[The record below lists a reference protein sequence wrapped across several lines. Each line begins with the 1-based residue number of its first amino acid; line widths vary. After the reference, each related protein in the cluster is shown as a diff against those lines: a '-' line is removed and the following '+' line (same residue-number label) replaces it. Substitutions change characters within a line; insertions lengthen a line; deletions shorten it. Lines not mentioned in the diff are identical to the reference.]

1 MICVV
6 IDAAVGVVDV
16 VIVAIIA
23 VITAVVTAVMAA
35 VATADAVGAADAA
48 GAGAPTRMTGI
59 ITGGRYGTRVQ
70 ARGARLTAQVLTKD
84 TEWDLKTEGG
94 IGVLSTDK
102 TGGRVPPFALE
113 FCVENV
119 PGGRRRRSCRIA
131 RTGLKGDEELVL

>member
-16 VIVAIIA
+16 VIVAVIAVIA

-35 VATADAVGAADAA
+35 VATADAA

-70 ARGARLTAQVLTKD
+70 ARGAKLTAQALTTD

-94 IGVLSTDK
+94 IGAPLTDK
-102 TGGRVPPFALE
+102 TGGWVPAEAGPAFYVGIL
-113 FCVENV
+113 
-119 PGGRRRRSCRIA
+119 R
-131 RTGLKGDEELVL
+131 

>member
-16 VIVAIIA
+16 VIVAVIA
-23 VITAVVTAVMAA
+23 VIAVITAVMAA
-35 VATADAVGAADAA
+35 VATAGAADAA

-70 ARGARLTAQVLTKD
+70 ARGARLTAQALTTD

-94 IGVLSTDK
+94 IGAPLTNK
-102 TGGRVPPFALE
+102 TGGRVPAEAGPA
-113 FCVENV
+113 FCV
-119 PGGRRRRSCRIA
+119 GILR
-131 RTGLKGDEELVL
+131 

>member
-23 VITAVVTAVMAA
+23 VITVVVTAVMAA
-35 VATADAVGAADAA
+35 VATADAAGAADAA
-48 GAGAPTRMTGI
+48 GVGAPTRMTGI

-70 ARGARLTAQVLTKD
+70 ARGARLTAQALTTD

-94 IGVLSTDK
+94 IGVPLTDK
-102 TGGRVPPFALE
+102 WPDPPFALE
-113 FCVENV
+113 FCVENF

>member
-35 VATADAVGAADAA
+35 VATADA
-48 GAGAPTRMTGI
+48 AGAPTRMTGI

-102 TGGRVPPFALE
+102 TGGRVPAVAGPA
-113 FCVENV
+113 FCV
-119 PGGRRRRSCRIA
+119 GILC
-131 RTGLKGDEELVL
+131 

>member
-23 VITAVVTAVMAA
+23 VITVVVTAVMA
-35 VATADAVGAADAA
+35 GAADAA

-84 TEWDLKTEGG
+84 TEWDLRTEGG

-102 TGGRVPPFALE
+102 TGGRVPAVAGPA
-113 FCVENV
+113 FCV
-119 PGGRRRRSCRIA
+119 GILC
-131 RTGLKGDEELVL
+131 

>member
-23 VITAVVTAVMAA
+23 VISVVMAA
-35 VATADAVGAADAA
+35 VATADAA

-102 TGGRVPPFALE
+102 TGGRVPAVAGPA
-113 FCVENV
+113 FCV
-119 PGGRRRRSCRIA
+119 GILC
-131 RTGLKGDEELVL
+131 

>member
-16 VIVAIIA
+16 VIVAIIS

-102 TGGRVPPFALE
+102 TGGRVPAVAGPA
-113 FCVENV
+113 FCV
-119 PGGRRRRSCRIA
+119 GILC
-131 RTGLKGDEELVL
+131 

>member
-16 VIVAIIA
+16 VIVAVIA

-35 VATADAVGAADAA
+35 VATADAA

-94 IGVLSTDK
+94 IGAPLTDK
-102 TGGRVPPFALE
+102 TGGRVPAEAGPA
-113 FCVENV
+113 FCV
-119 PGGRRRRSCRIA
+119 GILR
-131 RTGLKGDEELVL
+131 

>member
-16 VIVAIIA
+16 VIVAVIA

-35 VATADAVGAADAA
+35 VATADAAGAAGAADAA

-70 ARGARLTAQVLTKD
+70 ARGARLTAQALTTD

-94 IGVLSTDK
+94 IGAPLTDK
-102 TGGRVPPFALE
+102 TGGRVPAEAGPA
-113 FCVENV
+113 FCVGIL
-119 PGGRRRRSCRIA
+119 P
-131 RTGLKGDEELVL
+131 

>member
-16 VIVAIIA
+16 VIVAVIA
-23 VITAVVTAVMAA
+23 VIAVITAVMAA
-35 VATADAVGAADAA
+35 VATADAA

-70 ARGARLTAQVLTKD
+70 ARGARLTAQALTTD

-94 IGVLSTDK
+94 IGAPLTNK
-102 TGGRVPPFALE
+102 TGGRVPAEAGPA
-113 FCVENV
+113 FCV
-119 PGGRRRRSCRIA
+119 GILR
-131 RTGLKGDEELVL
+131 

>member
-16 VIVAIIA
+16 VIVAVIA

-35 VATADAVGAADAA
+35 VATADAA
-48 GAGAPTRMTGI
+48 GAGVPTRMTGI

-70 ARGARLTAQVLTKD
+70 ARGARLTAQALTTD

-94 IGVLSTDK
+94 IGAPLTDK
-102 TGGRVPPFALE
+102 TGGRVPAEAGPA
-113 FCVENV
+113 FCV
-119 PGGRRRRSCRIA
+119 GILR
-131 RTGLKGDEELVL
+131 

>member
-16 VIVAIIA
+16 VIVAVIAVIA

-35 VATADAVGAADAA
+35 VATADAAGAA

-70 ARGARLTAQVLTKD
+70 ARGAKLTAQALTTD

-94 IGVLSTDK
+94 IGAPLTDK
-102 TGGRVPPFALE
+102 TGGRVPAEAGPAFYVGIL
-113 FCVENV
+113 
-119 PGGRRRRSCRIA
+119 R
-131 RTGLKGDEELVL
+131 

>member
-23 VITAVVTAVMAA
+23 VITVVVTAVMAA
-35 VATADAVGAADAA
+35 VATADAAGAA

-102 TGGRVPPFALE
+102 TGGRVPAVAGPA
-113 FCVENV
+113 FCV
-119 PGGRRRRSCRIA
+119 GILC
-131 RTGLKGDEELVL
+131 

>member
-16 VIVAIIA
+16 VIVAVIAVIA
-23 VITAVVTAVMAA
+23 VITAAA
-35 VATADAVGAADAA
+35 AGAADAA

-70 ARGARLTAQVLTKD
+70 ARGARLTAQALTTD

-94 IGVLSTDK
+94 IGAPLTNK
-102 TGGRVPPFALE
+102 TGGYRQRPDPPFALE
-113 FCVENV
+113 FCVENF

-131 RTGLKGDEELVL
+131 MTGLKGDEELVL

>member
-16 VIVAIIA
+16 VIVAVIA

-35 VATADAVGAADAA
+35 VATADAA

-70 ARGARLTAQVLTKD
+70 ARGARLTAQALTTD

-94 IGVLSTDK
+94 IGAPLTDK
-102 TGGRVPPFALE
+102 TGGRVPAEAGPA
-113 FCVENV
+113 FCV
-119 PGGRRRRSCRIA
+119 GILR
-131 RTGLKGDEELVL
+131 

>member
-35 VATADAVGAADAA
+35 VATADAA

-102 TGGRVPPFALE
+102 TGGRVPAVAGPA
-113 FCVENV
+113 FCV
-119 PGGRRRRSCRIA
+119 GILC
-131 RTGLKGDEELVL
+131 

>member
-16 VIVAIIA
+16 VIVAVIA
-23 VITAVVTAVMAA
+23 VIAVITAVMAA

-94 IGVLSTDK
+94 IDVLSTDK
-102 TGGRVPPFALE
+102 TGGRVPAVAGPA
-113 FCVENV
+113 FCV
-119 PGGRRRRSCRIA
+119 GILC
-131 RTGLKGDEELVL
+131 

>member
-35 VATADAVGAADAA
+35 VATAD
-48 GAGAPTRMTGI
+48 AGAPTRMTGI

-102 TGGRVPPFALE
+102 TGGRVPAVAGPA
-113 FCVENV
+113 FCV
-119 PGGRRRRSCRIA
+119 GILC
-131 RTGLKGDEELVL
+131 

>member
-16 VIVAIIA
+16 VIVAVIAVIA

-35 VATADAVGAADAA
+35 VATADAAGAADAA
-48 GAGAPTRMTGI
+48 GVGAPTRMTGI

-70 ARGARLTAQVLTKD
+70 ARGARLTAQALTTD

-94 IGVLSTDK
+94 IGAPLTDK
-102 TGGRVPPFALE
+102 TGGRVPAEAGPA
-113 FCVENV
+113 FCV
-119 PGGRRRRSCRIA
+119 GILR
-131 RTGLKGDEELVL
+131 

>member
-16 VIVAIIA
+16 VIVAVIAVIA

-70 ARGARLTAQVLTKD
+70 ARGAKLTAQALTTD

-94 IGVLSTDK
+94 IGAPLTDK
-102 TGGRVPPFALE
+102 TGGRVPAEAGPAFYVGIL
-113 FCVENV
+113 
-119 PGGRRRRSCRIA
+119 R
-131 RTGLKGDEELVL
+131 